1 MVRLGQNPIF
11 NPKCCLLVSLNE
23 RITGQ
28 AIYFST
34 SSARLRIGQ
43 SCSIVWQRT
52 IISISPW
59 SELTTGNISIL
70 DQHLAWFLR
79 ACCRL
84 ALLGSSGSCPG
95 WSWRSL
101 IGHHLFS
108 YWGSFLLVRL
118 PWYQVDR
125 TDCLCVDWTGVAPN
139 RKMERVAFPAFIHIN
154 DLEKNW
160 KQNFFCRCCY
170 CCAFNLINSPVLMG
184 KWF

>member
-79 ACCRL
+79 ARCRL

-108 YWGSFLLVRL
+108 YWGSFLLVHL

-125 TDCLCVDWTGVAPN
+125 TDCLWGDWTGVAPN
-139 RKMERVAFPAFIHIN
+139 RKMETPWKRCFSCLHTYKWPGN
-154 DLEKNW
+154 KLEAKLLLLSLLLLCLQFD
-160 KQNFFCRCCY
+160 K
-170 CCAFNLINSPVLMG
+170 
-184 KWF
+184 

>member
-59 SELTTGNISIL
+59 SELTKENISIL
-70 DQHLAWFLR
+70 DQHLTWFLKAR
-79 ACCRL
+79 CRL
-84 ALLGSSGSCPG
+84 ALLGSSEQLPG
-95 WSWRSL
+95 LVMEEPDRS
-101 IGHHLFS
+101 
-108 YWGSFLLVRL
+108 
-118 PWYQVDR
+118 P
-125 TDCLCVDWTGVAPN
+125 
-139 RKMERVAFPAFIHIN
+139 
-154 DLEKNW
+154 
-160 KQNFFCRCCY
+160 
-170 CCAFNLINSPVLMG
+170 PVLILRVFSSSAFTLIAGGSDGLPLCGLNRCGPKQKNGNTM
-184 KWF
+184 KALLFLPSYI